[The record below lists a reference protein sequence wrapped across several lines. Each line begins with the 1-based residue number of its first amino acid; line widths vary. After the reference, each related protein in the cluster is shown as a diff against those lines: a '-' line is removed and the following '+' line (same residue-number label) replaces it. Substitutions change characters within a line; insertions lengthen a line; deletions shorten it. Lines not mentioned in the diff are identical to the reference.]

1 MSDRDVERETT
12 IIHTGDADRGSGGT
26 IAAVLLLL
34 AAIGLLLYL
43 FAGDMFGG
51 GGADTTDIKVDVEAP
66 SVPSAS

>member
-12 IIHTGDADRGSGGT
+12 IIHTGDGDRGSGGT

-34 AAIGLLLYL
+34 AVIGLLLYL
-43 FAGDMFGG
+43 FGGGLFGG
-51 GGADTTDIKVDVEAP
+51 GGETTDIKVDVETP